1 MERIEYRLRL
11 RTLFKVQPLQSN
23 RFSSIRERPTRCHT
37 IEIKLNGD
45 TFEFQ
50 YLWLAIL
57 ETKRQQRNVESMDD
71 FRECTSHARIYSGRL
86 FVYKRFNERIFESV
100 FRSFRTNVDKLSSTV
115 AENKYENIRY
125 KSTNFRPSRTLLV
138 KRNDI
143 IIAKS
148 I

>member
-1 MERIEYRLRL
+1 
-11 RTLFKVQPLQSN
+11 
-23 RFSSIRERPTRCHT
+23 
-37 IEIKLNGD
+37 
-45 TFEFQ
+45 
-50 YLWLAIL
+50 
-57 ETKRQQRNVESMDD
+57 MDD

-100 FRSFRTNVDKLSSTV
+100 FRSFRTNVGKLSSTV